1 MNLAQ
6 SSIFSLQ
13 FYEWIELISLK
24 LAKQNKR
31 NKIHQK
37 KRRADA
43 CKRKQV
49 DMAQQ
54 GVKRETDL
62 IESVKGILCSQE
74 SWFRFGQILL
84 TIPLFSTHHHS
95 NGCHFTFLTISYR
108 FLFGHFLCFYSNNL
122 RTANNINLALFYSLR
137 I

>member
-6 SSIFSLQ
+6 SFFLQ
-13 FYEWIELISLK
+13 FYVWIELISFK
-24 LAKQNKR
+24 LGKQNKR
-31 NKIHQK
+31 NKIHQKKK

-95 NGCHFTFLTISYR
+95 NGRHFTFLTISYR

-122 RTANNINLALFYSLR
+122 RTANNINLAVFYSLR